1 MGHLIPVTSSN
12 IKSPLKAKLGK
23 WSAEQRSIRSKC
35 DIPWGN
41 LHPVIYCHIPRC
53 FYHRWKH
60 TKDAPRCK
68 VFSHISLNWS
78 WHAFSIRLRQHGCKS
93 CNKRRLKNSS
103 ATLQQAGDW
112 RRVSEMGRQQGL
124 HLPLALITVKIIS
137 DRRLQVEAGEW
148 WGLKVRT
155 AGSRWWKLGRRIL
168 KGKRKGG
175 WGGRRHWITCW
186 GDR

>member
-1 MGHLIPVTSSN
+1 MWYTVREFTPGNLFTYPRMLL
-12 IKSPLKAKLGK
+12 SPLKT
-23 WSAEQRSIRSKC
+23 
-35 DIPWGN
+35 
-41 LHPVIYCHIPRC
+41 H
-53 FYHRWKH
+53 
-60 TKDAPRCK
+60 KDAPRRE

-103 ATLQQAGDW
+103 ATLQQAGDL

-137 DRRLQVEAGEW
+137 DRRLQVEAGER

-175 WGGRRHWITCW
+175 RGGRCHWITCG